1 MSDTADRVKEIFE
14 QMPQRLDPDTA
25 SGLDIVIQYDLTGDG
40 GAGYHVA
47 IKDGVCTVTQGSH
60 DAPSMTMTMEAADF
74 VALTNGELDGMAA
87 FMGGKLKIAGDM
99 SLAMKMQTLFA
110 G

>member
-25 SGLDIVIQYDLTGDG
+25 SGLDIVIQHDLTGDG
-40 GAGYHVA
+40 GGAYYAA
-47 IKDGVCTVTQGSH
+47 IKDGACTVTEGTH
-60 DAPSMTMTMEAADF
+60 DSPSMTMTMEAADF
-74 VALTNGELDGMAA
+74 VALLSGELDGMAA

-99 SLAMKMQTLFA
+99 NIAMKMQTLFK